1 MVSFFF
7 LVLIK
12 MSETYGSDNL
22 RAECLHE
29 EKGKKVK
36 RESLLLNLSDYWTLL
51 NAEFNHLYY
60 LWYHLKVAL
69 LEKQIRKKLVNNKD
83 LPLANV
89 FIKKFQD
96 KDLHF
101 SPVSYLD
108 EGETYLEMMQ
118 EQEKY
123 SENEY
128 LRKYPHLRRKD
139 WPVRHKKFSRNQ
151 KKKLVFLR

>member
-1 MVSFFF
+1 M
-7 LVLIK
+7 
-12 MSETYGSDNL
+12 
-22 RAECLHE
+22 
-29 EKGKKVK
+29 
-36 RESLLLNLSDYWTLL
+36 
-51 NAEFNHLYY
+51 
-60 LWYHLKVAL
+60 
-69 LEKQIRKKLVNNKD
+69 
-83 LPLANV
+83 ANV

-118 EQEKY
+118 EQKKY

>member
-1 MVSFFF
+1 
-7 LVLIK
+7 

-22 RAECLHE
+22 RVECLHDK
-29 EKGKKVK
+29 KGKEVMG
-36 RESLLLNLSDYWTLL
+36 ESLFLNLFDYWTLL
-51 NAEFNHLYY
+51 NAECKHLYY
-60 LWYHLKVAL
+60 PWYHPKIAL

-108 EGETYLEMMQ
+108 DDETYLKMVQ
-118 EQEKY
+118 EWKKD

-128 LRKYPHLRRKD
+128 LRKYPLLGRNN
-139 WPVRHKKFSRNQ
+139 WPVRHKKIYRHQNN
-151 KKKLVFLR
+151 

>member
-1 MVSFFF
+1 
-7 LVLIK
+7 

-22 RAECLHE
+22 RVECLHDK
-29 EKGKKVK
+29 KGKEVMG
-36 RESLLLNLSDYWTLL
+36 ESLFLNLFDYWTLL
-51 NAEFNHLYY
+51 NAECKHLYY
-60 LWYHLKVAL
+60 PWYHPKIAL

-101 SPVSYLD
+101 SPLSYLD
-108 EGETYLEMMQ
+108 DDETYLKMVQ
-118 EQEKY
+118 EWKKD

-128 LRKYPHLRRKD
+128 LRKYPLLGRNN
-139 WPVRHKKFSRNQ
+139 WPVRHKKIYRHQNN
-151 KKKLVFLR
+151 

>member
-1 MVSFFF
+1 
-7 LVLIK
+7 

-22 RAECLHE
+22 RVECLHDK
-29 EKGKKVK
+29 KGKEVMG
-36 RESLLLNLSDYWTLL
+36 ESLFLNLFDYWTLL
-51 NAEFNHLYY
+51 NAECKHLYY
-60 LWYHLKVAL
+60 PWYHPKIAL

-108 EGETYLEMMQ
+108 DDETYLKMVQ
-118 EQEKY
+118 EWKKD

-128 LRKYPHLRRKD
+128 LRKYPLLGRNN
-139 WPVRHKKFSRNQ
+139 WPVRHKKVYRHQNN
-151 KKKLVFLR
+151 

>member
-1 MVSFFF
+1 
-7 LVLIK
+7 

-22 RAECLHE
+22 RVECLHDK
-29 EKGKKVK
+29 KGKEVMG
-36 RESLLLNLSDYWTLL
+36 ESLFLNLFDYWTLL
-51 NAEFNHLYY
+51 NADCKHLYY
-60 LWYHLKVAL
+60 PWYHPKIAL

-108 EGETYLEMMQ
+108 DDETYLKMVQ
-118 EQEKY
+118 EWKKD

-128 LRKYPHLRRKD
+128 LRKYPLLGRNN
-139 WPVRHKKFSRNQ
+139 WPVRHKKIYRHQNN
-151 KKKLVFLR
+151 

>member
-1 MVSFFF
+1 
-7 LVLIK
+7 

-22 RAECLHE
+22 RVECLHDK
-29 EKGKKVK
+29 KGKEVMG
-36 RESLLLNLSDYWTLL
+36 ESLFLNLFDYWTLL
-51 NAEFNHLYY
+51 NAECKHLYY
-60 LWYHLKVAL
+60 PWYHPKIAL

-108 EGETYLEMMQ
+108 DDETYLKMVQ
-118 EQEKY
+118 EWKKD

-128 LRKYPHLRRKD
+128 LRKYPLLGRNN
-139 WPVRHKKFSRNQ
+139 WPVRHKKIYRHQSN
-151 KKKLVFLR
+151 

>member
-1 MVSFFF
+1 
-7 LVLIK
+7 

-22 RAECLHE
+22 RVECLHDK
-29 EKGKKVK
+29 KGKEVMG
-36 RESLLLNLSDYWTLL
+36 ESLFLNLFDYWTLL
-51 NAEFNHLYY
+51 NAECKHLYY
-60 LWYHLKVAL
+60 PWYHPKIAL

-108 EGETYLEMMQ
+108 DDETYLKMVQ
-118 EQEKY
+118 EWKKD

-128 LRKYPHLRRKD
+128 LRKYPLLGRNN
-139 WPVRHKKFSRNQ
+139 WPVRHKKICRHQNN
-151 KKKLVFLR
+151 